1 MIGFAPGNHPMRP
14 DIYAFGFYLYGR
26 LTLIREAVVRMQGAG
41 TDPRKRVHRPED
53 MVSTR
58 QLRVPVAM
66 DPQRL
71 DITTEQDCDVMM
83 VVPGSP
89 PDSGGEE
96 VIPHSYVASELDPP
110 GLAILDS
117 GCTKTMHG
125 AAWAKRFEAELEKL
139 GLNFEVRHK
148 TQTFKGVGGHIQSD
162 VVKVYPVGLAK
173 VHGEMCSSGTFAP
186 SPLQAVYG
194 GNGDRDGRWPGN
206 CELRG
211 ARREGPAP
219 RQDVPRPLGG

>member
-89 PDSGGEE
+89 PDSGGRRG
-96 VIPHSYVASELDPP
+96 DPP
-110 GLAILDS
+110 LLCGLRARP
-117 GCTKTMHG
+117 
-125 AAWAKRFEAELEKL
+125 AWL
-139 GLNFEVRHK
+139 GYF
-148 TQTFKGVGGHIQSD
+148 G
-162 VVKVYPVGLAK
+162 
-173 VHGEMCSSGTFAP
+173 
-186 SPLQAVYG
+186 
-194 GNGDRDGRWPGN
+194 
-206 CELRG
+206 
-211 ARREGPAP
+211 
-219 RQDVPRPLGG
+219 